1 MRTRD
6 PRVKY
11 SGIDMTASPKSPN
24 RWSLSIGDLTQAAVF
39 AALIAAL
46 GLPGT
51 ITIGTSGVPIT
62 FQSLGVILAGAVL
75 GPRKGTLAVVIFMV
89 LAIAGLPILSGGRNG
104 LTALSSP
111 TAGYFIGFLPAVIVI
126 GVLTAMMVSTG
137 STGGKAGS
145 GKYRVLWGIAINAL
159 GGIVVLYACGVVGLL
174 IRTDLTV
181 WAAIATNGSFIP
193 GDIAKCVVAALVAA
207 QVHRGRPGLIEP
219 LRARRSGS
227 VAG

>member
-1 MRTRD
+1 
-6 PRVKY
+6 
-11 SGIDMTASPKSPN
+11 MTASPKSPN

-51 ITIGTSGVPIT
+51 INIGTSGVPIT

-137 STGGKAGS
+137 GTTGS
-145 GKYRVLWGIAINAL
+145 GKYRVLWGIGINAL
-159 GGIVVLYACGVVGLL
+159 GGIVVLYACGVLGLL
-174 IRTDLTV
+174 VRTDLTL

-193 GDIAKCVVAALVAA
+193 GDIAKCVIAALVAA

-219 LRARRSGS
+219 LRARRSGT

>member
-1 MRTRD
+1 
-6 PRVKY
+6 
-11 SGIDMTASPKSPN
+11 MTASPKSPN

-51 ITIGTSGVPIT
+51 INIGTSGVPIT
-62 FQSLGVILAGAVL
+62 LQSLGVILAGAVL
-75 GPRKGTLAVVIFMV
+75 GPKKGTLAVIIFMV

-126 GVLTAMMVSTG
+126 GVLTAIMIST
-137 STGGKAGS
+137 GS
-145 GKYRVLWGIAINAL
+145 GKYRVLWGIGINAF
-159 GGIVVLYACGVVGLL
+159 GGIVVLYACGVLGLL

-181 WAAIATNGSFIP
+181 WAAITTNGPFIP
-193 GDIAKCVVAALVAA
+193 GDIAKVVVAALVAA

-219 LRARRSGS
+219 LRPRRAGS

>member
-1 MRTRD
+1 
-6 PRVKY
+6 
-11 SGIDMTASPKSPN
+11 MTASPKSPN

-126 GVLTAMMVSTG
+126 GVLTALLVSTG
-137 STGGKAGS
+137 GTTGS
-145 GKYRVLWGIAINAL
+145 GKYRVLWGIGINAL
-159 GGIVVLYACGVVGLL
+159 GGIVVLYACGVLGLL
-174 IRTDLTV
+174 VRTDLTL

-193 GDIAKCVVAALVAA
+193 GDIAKCVIAALVAA

-219 LRARRSGS
+219 LRARRSGT

>member
-1 MRTRD
+1 
-6 PRVKY
+6 
-11 SGIDMTASPKSPN
+11 MTASPKSPN

-51 ITIGTSGVPIT
+51 INIGTSGVPIT

-126 GVLTAMMVSTG
+126 GVLTALMVSTG
-137 STGGKAGS
+137 GKTGS
-145 GKYRVLWGIAINAL
+145 GKYRVLWGIGINAL
-159 GGIVVLYACGVVGLL
+159 GGIVVLYACGVLGLL
-174 IRTDLTV
+174 VRTDLTL

-193 GDIAKCVVAALVAA
+193 GDIAKCVIAALVAA

-219 LRARRSGS
+219 LRARRSGT